1 MGASPTTDAADAME
15 TSEQLVAR
23 AQAGCLV
30 SYEKLVVMHQDRLFT
45 FLAQM
50 VGNDHDAEDIAQE
63 TFVKVYNHLGSFD
76 GRARFTTWLYAIAKN
91 TALNHL
97 RRRKLHQPIED
108 LAEVLPAREAA
119 FDENERQSI
128 WAAAKTLKPHYF
140 ETLWLFYA
148 EGFSL
153 KEVAEIMGANAITVR
168 VNLHRAR
175 AALGKKLERMN
186 SAGLAPA
193 ALANKFGVIA

>member
-1 MGASPTTDAADAME
+1 MALPDEME
-15 TSEQLVAR
+15 TSEQLAAK

-30 SYEKLVVMHQDRLFT
+30 SFERLVLMHQDRLFT

-50 VGNDHDAEDIAQE
+50 VGSDHDAQDIAQE
-63 TFVKVYNHLGSFD
+63 TFVKVYKHLGSFD

-97 RRRKLHQPIED
+97 RRRRDHQSLEE
-108 LAEVLPAREAA
+108 LAEVLPADGPAL
-119 FDENERQSI
+119 DENERQSI
-128 WAAAKTLKPHYF
+128 WAAARTLKPHYF

-153 KEVAEIMGANAITVR
+153 KEVAEIMGANSITVR

-175 AALGKKLERMN
+175 AALGKKLQRMN
-186 SAGLAPA
+186 SAVLAPA
-193 ALANKFGVIA
+193 ALATRFGETA